1 MQTGR
6 IGYGHVDMSLS
17 RRVSKQPEHESVA
30 FAPSLVAQSMRHN
43 APRLT
48 SVEKGLWPLL
58 VYNVFVRCA
67 VRCAPQITEKSG
79 IYIVQV
85 EL

>member
-1 MQTGR
+1 M
-6 IGYGHVDMSLS
+6 DMWTCHSPGESANNPNTSLWLS
-17 RRVSKQPEHESVA
+17 RPL
-30 FAPSLVAQSMRHN
+30 SLVAQSMRHD